1 VSVVDAVPV
10 DAVIVASAD
19 CSDRARA
26 EAALASSL
34 AVARAPR
41 RAAATSMRGHWR
53 LEVKITAVSSGIRVA
68 DALIRADDGSRVA
81 ERSLSDRT
89 SGICVP
95 LVRAVS
101 AWAQIVLDDELVRA
115 HEMAEAPLAPP
126 SPPPRP
132 ASPPPGQVTSS
143 HPAGGGTSGPRPSTG
158 GGRSTATSPIGESP
172 SPSPVGEERAPA
184 PARGRSELPTDDAA
198 EQPAPTVAKEGDT
211 FDLGVMLFLR
221 NRGPGNSGIVGA
233 SPFVTVGLSRFW
245 LLRPSLALG
254 GSSRDA
260 DDSRPGVTY
269 LGGRVDLCRRVPG
282 NYIDR
287 RGIEFDACAGTDA
300 AWVSVKGA
308 ADGLLASVGPSAI
321 LRGEISNFGLEI
333 RGMVGASM
341 AQNTA
346 PNVPFFVAS
355 GELGGSMR
363 FR

>member
-10 DAVIVASAD
+10 DAVILASAD

-34 AVARAPR
+34 AVTRAPR
-41 RAAATSMRGHWR
+41 RAAATSTRRHWR
-53 LEVKITAVSSGIRVA
+53 LEVKITAVAPGIRVA
-68 DALIRADDGSRVA
+68 DALIRADDGGRVA

-115 HEMAEAPLAPP
+115 HETAEPPPAPP
-126 SPPPRP
+126 SPPRP
-132 ASPPPGQVTSS
+132 LSPPPPSATSS
-143 HPAGGGTSGPRPSTG
+143 RAAGAGGASASSGARPSMG
-158 GGRSTATSPIGESP
+158 GGRSTAPPIGE

-184 PARGRSELPTDDAA
+184 PVRGTSELAMDDA
-198 EQPAPTVAKEGDT
+198 ERPPPTVAKEGDA

-221 NRGPGNSGIVGA
+221 NRGPGSSGIVGA
-233 SPFVTVGLSRFW
+233 SPFMTVGLSRFW

-254 GSSRDA
+254 GSSRAA

-269 LGGRVDLCRRVPG
+269 LGGRLDLCRRVPG

-287 RGIEFDACAGTDA
+287 RGIELDACAGADG
-300 AWVSVKGA
+300 AWVAVKGA
-308 ADGLLASVGPSAI
+308 SDGLLASVGPSAI
-321 LRGEISNFGLEI
+321 LRGEIANFGLEI

-363 FR
+363 FP